1 MTRTKERNRVGAVGC
16 AEAEAREVRRECDFF
31 LKLREGQSD
40 RVTSEQKH
48 KGQELSRNLGVK

>member
-1 MTRTKERNRVGAVGC
+1 MTRPKEKNRVGAVGC
-16 AEAEAREVRRECDFF
+16 AEAEARQVGRECDFS
-31 LKLREGQSD
+31 KLREGQSD

>member
-1 MTRTKERNRVGAVGC
+1 MTRTKEKNRVGAVGC
-16 AEAEAREVRRECDFF
+16 AEAEVMQVGRECDF
-31 LKLREGQSD
+31 LRLREVQSD

>member
-1 MTRTKERNRVGAVGC
+1 MI
-16 AEAEAREVRRECDFF
+16 FF

-40 RVTSEQKH
+40 RVTSKQKH